1 MNTKTSTK
9 IKKREKPNDIFLTP
23 ITLSKKH
30 ISLIDFKEDEI
41 WLDPFRNSGNYFNH
55 YPNNNKLWCEILDD
69 KDFFNF
75 NEKVDIICSNPPYS
89 IIDKVLEKSRELN
102 PRIISYLIGVNN
114 LTTKRIE
121 EMNKGG
127 YGITKLVMLKVWSWF
142 GMSFII
148 VFEKGKEN
156 IIDIDRKI
164 YY

>member
-30 ISLIDFKEDEI
+30 ISLIDFKEDEM

-121 EMNKGG
+121 E
-127 YGITKLVMLKVWSWF
+127 I
-142 GMSFII
+142 
-148 VFEKGKEN
+148 
-156 IIDIDRKI
+156 
-164 YY
+164 